1 MSDPTERYKAEPH
14 PISSHRTPEEI
25 AEDEAGPIGN
35 PKARYAKPRA
45 DQGPIE
51 KVDDG
56 ELAKAPS
63 EAETNDEETVAKA
76 PSKSAKID
84 VQSKRT

>member
-35 PKARYAKPRA
+35 PKGRHAKPAA
-45 DQGPIE
+45 DQGP
-51 KVDDG
+51 VHRLDPRP
-56 ELAKAPS
+56 APKPGS
-63 EAETNDEETVAKA
+63 TAEE
-76 PSKSAKID
+76 
-84 VQSKRT
+84 